1 MKAARQNQKSFYY
14 VKLIVLGATGR
25 KMKSWKPL
33 ETGLLHPQISEGGIH
48 KGNLEQSLKKK
59 RLQPARQEAGP
70 QKNKVSDSYRDA
82 IQSNKHDFLCLPVTG
97 DTTPQAPPQQ
107 GAKNSVMFILLRLSH
122 HQPF

>member
-59 RLQPARQEAGP
+59 KRLQPARQEAGP
-70 QKNKVSDSYRDA
+70 QQTRSVTLTEMPFRVTNMTFFVS
-82 IQSNKHDFLCLPVTG
+82 Q
-97 DTTPQAPPQQ
+97 
-107 GAKNSVMFILLRLSH
+107 
-122 HQPF
+122 

>member
-59 RLQPARQEAGP
+59 KGCNLLDNRQDLKKTRSVTLTEMP
-70 QKNKVSDSYRDA
+70 FRVTNMTFFVS
-82 IQSNKHDFLCLPVTG
+82 Q
-97 DTTPQAPPQQ
+97 
-107 GAKNSVMFILLRLSH
+107 
-122 HQPF
+122 

>member
-48 KGNLEQSLKKK
+48 KGNLEQSL
-59 RLQPARQEAGP
+59 
-70 QKNKVSDSYRDA
+70 
-82 IQSNKHDFLCLPVTG
+82 
-97 DTTPQAPPQQ
+97 
-107 GAKNSVMFILLRLSH
+107 
-122 HQPF
+122 